1 MEPVASGASTGDLG
15 MAVARERPP
24 ESMTLSCCGC
34 PVRPGGV
41 GRCIRDCPGLS
52 GASRGRCPP
61 DPRVSGFQC
70 PRGARP
76 APARG
81 TLTVRAATAPSRPLG
96 RGHAPPRST
105 DVETEFPAHSVAQ
118 PGLAPWLAAGGRRPG
133 PSRRP
138 CRVPRGRACTHRGL
152 PSFLEQSFPPQRPLH
167 GGRCRRAAQRTDA
180 RAGGAAGTAPV
191 RHLEGLRSGSLPRTG
206 AHGSPTAE
214 STMLPQAAGQGQG
227 GQGPEAAEHEGR
239 WPWAHPKLRTVASL
253 TFLSAAKP

>member
-61 DPRVSGFQC
+61 DSRASGFQC

-81 TLTVRAATAPSRPLG
+81 TLTVRAATALSRPLG
-96 RGHAPPRST
+96 RGHAPPRFT

-118 PGLAPWLAAGGRRPG
+118 PGLAPWLAPWLAAGGQAPPDAPAASRGDAPALTAGFRPSLSRVFLRRG
-133 PSRRP
+133 PSM
-138 CRVPRGRACTHRGL
+138 VGAAAEL
-152 PSFLEQSFPPQRPLH
+152 PSAQMH
-167 GGRCRRAAQRTDA
+167 G
-180 RAGGAAGTAPV
+180 PV
-191 RHLEGLRSGSLPRTG
+191 GLR
-206 AHGSPTAE
+206 
-214 STMLPQAAGQGQG
+214 GQHRSDTWRG
-227 GQGPEAAEHEGR
+227 
-239 WPWAHPKLRTVASL
+239 
-253 TFLSAAKP
+253 